1 MNGPATWVPAE
12 WTQDSDLRW
21 PVQEG
26 YRDLLHAA
34 RLSGHPPIVTSI
46 SLSEQQLNEA
56 VQASW
61 PEPIQTWRGNGDTV
75 SLDGDPPEV
84 IPADQ
89 LDLGRPMHLACG
101 PGDYDL
107 PFTSPTRADG
117 RGGFEFLLPIP
128 VHTPSSEE
136 LRGPRRPFWEVDVE
150 VYPPRIPP
158 GRNLRGQAILADDD
172 AWPSTLLRSS
182 RNGISFSPMNM
193 LFVPGGAT
201 IEQSITRPR
210 LHVLGLRG
218 WIEALTAQDQPTA
231 LDEIRNGIGSLPVP
245 EQRSAQRC

>member
-1 MNGPATWVPAE
+1 MGPPARPVAVIGSTAEDFALAIALDRMNGPATWVPAE

-84 IPADQ
+84 IPAD
-89 LDLGRPMHLACG
+89 
-101 PGDYDL
+101 
-107 PFTSPTRADG
+107 
-117 RGGFEFLLPIP
+117 
-128 VHTPSSEE
+128 
-136 LRGPRRPFWEVDVE
+136 
-150 VYPPRIPP
+150 
-158 GRNLRGQAILADDD
+158 
-172 AWPSTLLRSS
+172 
-182 RNGISFSPMNM
+182 
-193 LFVPGGAT
+193 
-201 IEQSITRPR
+201 
-210 LHVLGLRG
+210 
-218 WIEALTAQDQPTA
+218 
-231 LDEIRNGIGSLPVP
+231 
-245 EQRSAQRC
+245 

>member
-1 MNGPATWVPAE
+1 MVAAGLSSCCPFPCTLRAAKNCVARGVP
-12 WTQDSDLRW
+12 
-21 PVQEG
+21 
-26 YRDLLHAA
+26 
-34 RLSGHPPIVTSI
+34 SG
-46 SLSEQQLNEA
+46 
-56 VQASW
+56 
-61 PEPIQTWRGNGDTV
+61 
-75 SLDGDPPEV
+75 
-84 IPADQ
+84 
-89 LDLGRPMHLACG
+89 
-101 PGDYDL
+101 
-107 PFTSPTRADG
+107 
-117 RGGFEFLLPIP
+117 
-128 VHTPSSEE
+128 
-136 LRGPRRPFWEVDVE
+136 EVDVE

-172 AWPSTLLRSS
+172 AWPSTVLRSS

-231 LDEIRNGIGSLPVP
+231 LDEIRSGIGSLPVL